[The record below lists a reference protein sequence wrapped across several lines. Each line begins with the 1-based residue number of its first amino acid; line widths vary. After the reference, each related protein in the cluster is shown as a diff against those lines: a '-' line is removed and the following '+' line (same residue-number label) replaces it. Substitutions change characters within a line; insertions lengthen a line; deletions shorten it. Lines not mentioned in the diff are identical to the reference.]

1 MGEPHACTSYFV
13 RCSWTSNSNCAMED
27 VGQKVYVRDEEHE
40 WLPAD
45 LLDRTD
51 EGEQVRK
58 L

>member
-1 MGEPHACTSYFV
+1 
-13 RCSWTSNSNCAMED
+13 MED